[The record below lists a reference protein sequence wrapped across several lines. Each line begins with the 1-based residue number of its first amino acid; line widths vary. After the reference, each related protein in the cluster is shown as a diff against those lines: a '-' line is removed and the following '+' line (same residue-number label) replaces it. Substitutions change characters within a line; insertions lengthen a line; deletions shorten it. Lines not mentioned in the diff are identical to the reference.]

1 MKQLRSILLLL
12 LFLHSKIGV
21 ALNVHYCGGHVAVI
35 SWAYS
40 PENCGME
47 MKKNS
52 SELPRFSAKHCC
64 DDDLVVEQNS
74 EDQKQPDQEDRRIVA
89 NLTQPVFQD
98 TNSWSYTNQQLVFS
112 VYNPPPKLKQYK
124 LNCSFI
130 FYG

>member
-12 LFLHSKIGV
+12 LFLHSKVGV
-21 ALNVHYCGGHVAVI
+21 ALNVHYCGGQIAAV
-35 SWAYS
+35 SWAYL

-47 MKKNS
+47 MKKSS
-52 SELPRFSAKHCC
+52 SELPIFSAKNCC

-74 EDQKQPDQEDRRIVA
+74 EDQKQPDQKDRRTVA

-98 TNSWSYTNQQLVFS
+98 TNSLSYNSQLLVFS
-112 VYNPPPKLKQYK
+112 VYNPPPKLKQYN
-124 LNCSFI
+124 LNCSLI